1 MTFPDL
7 TGQVALVTGGTRG
20 LGLTSGLA
28 LGRHGASVWLTHR
41 WGSAERSEIEAA
53 FESVSAPRPRV
64 VEADI
69 GSAEDT
75 ERLFGQI
82 AAEHDR
88 LDLLVANACV
98 AGVGGSLDAL
108 RARDIRRTL
117 QASAFSLTEYL
128 RQSRTQLG
136 AAPAR
141 IVVMSSDGVAVHH
154 PGYDYV
160 GFAKAALEAIACDPS
175 LTRESTTFLIRCRHA
190 LTGGFTEIFGAETL
204 AVLQRYEAFAV
215 QPSEVADVVLACASG
230 YLDGVRNQPI
240 QVDHG
245 AGRVDNVL
253 TAGGLS

>member
-28 LGRHGASVWLTHR
+28 LGRHGAKVWLTHR
-41 WGSAERSEIEAA
+41 WGSAEMADIQAA
-53 FESVSAPRPRV
+53 FASASAIPPSV

-69 GSAEDT
+69 GNAEDT
-75 ERLFGQI
+75 ERLFSQI

-98 AGVGGSLDAL
+98 AGVGGSLKSL
-108 RARDIRRTL
+108 RARDLTRTL
-117 QASAFSLTEYL
+117 EATAFSLEEYL
-128 RQSRTQLG
+128 RQSRAQLG
-136 AAPAR
+136 APPTR

-154 PGYDYV
+154 PNYDYV
-160 GFAKAALEAIACDPS
+160 GIAKAALESIACDPV
-175 LTRESTTFLIRCRHA
+175 LTAGSTTFLIRCRHA
-190 LTGGFTEIFGAETL
+190 LTGGFTEIFGADTIAML
-204 AVLQRYEAFAV
+204 RRYEAFAV
-215 QPSEVADVVLACASG
+215 QPSEVGDVVLACASG
-230 YLDGVRNQPI
+230 YIDGVCDQPI

-253 TAGGLS
+253 TAGGLV

>member
-1 MTFPDL
+1 MTFPEL
-7 TGQVALVTGGTRG
+7 AGQVALVTGGTRG

-28 LGRHGASVWLTHR
+28 LGRHGAQVWLTHR
-41 WGSAERSEIEAA
+41 WGSADLAEIEAA
-53 FESVSAPRPRV
+53 FESVSAPKPRV
-64 VEADI
+64 IEADI
-69 GSAEDT
+69 GNSDDT
-75 ERLFGQI
+75 ERLFTRI

-98 AGVGGSLDAL
+98 AGVGGSLGAL
-108 RARDIRRTL
+108 RARDLGRTL
-117 QASAFSLTEYL
+117 QASAFSLTEYIA
-128 RQSRTQLG
+128 QSRAQLG
-136 AAPAR
+136 APPAR
-141 IVVMSSDGVAVHH
+141 LIVMSSDGVAVHH

-160 GFAKAALEAIACDPS
+160 GLAKAALEAIASDPKV
-175 LTRESTTFLIRCRHA
+175 TTGSTTFLIRCRHA

-230 YLDGVRNQPI
+230 YLDGVCDQAI

-253 TAGGLS
+253 TAGGLG